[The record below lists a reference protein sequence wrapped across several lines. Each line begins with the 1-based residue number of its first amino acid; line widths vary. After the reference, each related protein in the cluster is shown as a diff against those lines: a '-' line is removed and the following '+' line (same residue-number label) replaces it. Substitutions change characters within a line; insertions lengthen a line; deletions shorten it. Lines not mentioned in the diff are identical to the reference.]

1 MQSKAVGSAGPAAAS
16 VGVVH
21 TFGHKNYW
29 HERRCRRFEICEWRE
44 SGSMQAV
51 LFVRHQKGTAGER
64 MKMAL
69 CLLIAALAVPAW
81 AQEKGG
87 GSVTYKK
94 QTEYSFEDDT
104 IEGDLTKPDGEYVE
118 ARKKVK
124 HSNLIKIREEFKDK
138 VMQSVG
144 EL

>member
-1 MQSKAVGSAGPAAAS
+1 
-16 VGVVH
+16 
-21 TFGHKNYW
+21 
-29 HERRCRRFEICEWRE
+29 
-44 SGSMQAV
+44 
-51 LFVRHQKGTAGER
+51 
-64 MKMAL
+64 MKS
-69 CLLIAALAVPAW
+69 LIAASLLVAFGAS
-81 AQEKGG
+81 AQDKN
-87 GSVTYKK
+87 VTYKK
-94 QTEYSFEDDT
+94 QTEYNFEDDT

>member
-1 MQSKAVGSAGPAAAS
+1 MSKHVW
-16 VGVVH
+16 VV
-21 TFGHKNYW
+21 
-29 HERRCRRFEICEWRE
+29 
-44 SGSMQAV
+44 V
-51 LFVRHQKGTAGER
+51 
-64 MKMAL
+64 
-69 CLLIAALAVPAW
+69 ALAFATS
-81 AQEKGG
+81 AFGQDKKGG
-87 GSVTYKK
+87 EGGVTYKK

>member
-1 MQSKAVGSAGPAAAS
+1 
-16 VGVVH
+16 
-21 TFGHKNYW
+21 
-29 HERRCRRFEICEWRE
+29 
-44 SGSMQAV
+44 
-51 LFVRHQKGTAGER
+51 
-64 MKMAL
+64 MKK
-69 CLLIAALAVPAW
+69 AALGLTIVFALAMPAF
-81 AQEKGG
+81 AQDKGG
-87 GSVTYKK
+87 GVTYKK